1 MAARRLTRRAFLA
14 TAAAG
19 AAAGPFVFTP
29 ARAQGFN
36 WKRFQGKELFL
47 LLTKH
52 PFVDVLEKNIP
63 EFEALSG
70 MKVKWETLPE
80 IQARQKMT
88 VEMTA
93 NSGGIDAFFTSL
105 HVEKKRFW
113 KAGWYHPLNQFLQ
126 DATLTSPDFDWN
138 DFSPGARA
146 GVTQPDGSIS
156 ALAAFIDANVF
167 FYRKDL
173 FGPKNLTPP
182 KTLADLE
189 PLVQKLHA
197 PPGTYGIVLRGL
209 KNANAT
215 QYPSILFPM
224 GGTYLKDGK
233 AALDSKEQVAA
244 IDLYSKLLRQYGPP
258 GVVNFNWYECSA
270 SFMQGQ
276 VAIYMD
282 GVNFAS
288 QFEDPAKSKVVGKVG
303 YAVLPSGPGGHF
315 SPIYIT
321 GMAVN
326 AQSRNKEAS
335 YLFCQW
341 ATNKANAVRELM
353 AGRRRGPHLHLGQP
367 GGQGQAQD
375 ARRLVRGLSGLA
387 QDRPA
392 GIARDRR
399 GHRVPGHHRRGHPE
413 GHRGRAAGPGPG
425 AGAEG
430 LPGHAQPHGELA
442 PGGCRSPPAGS
453 GAGRT
458 VTPGGSSPPP
468 RCCSWR

>member
-1 MAARRLTRRAFLA
+1 MAAHRLTRRTLLQGL
-14 TAAAG
+14 AAG

-52 PFVDVLEKNIP
+52 PFIDVLEKNIP
-63 EFEALSG
+63 EFESLTG

-93 NSGGIDAFFTSL
+93 ASGGIDAFFTSL

-113 KAGWYHPLNQFLQ
+113 KAGWYHPLNKFL
-126 DATLTSPDFDWN
+126 DDKSLTSPEFDWN
-138 DFSPGARA
+138 DFTPGARA

-156 ALAAFIDANVF
+156 ALAAFVDANVV

-173 FGPKNLTPP
+173 FAAKSATPP

-197 PPGTYGIVLRGL
+197 PPGAYGIVLRGL

-233 AALDSKEQVAA
+233 GVLDSKEQVAA
-244 IDLYSKLLRQYGPP
+244 LDLYAKLLRQYAPP

-276 VAIYMD
+276 VALYMD

-288 QFEDPAKSKVVGKVG
+288 QFEDAAKSKVVGKVG

-321 GMAVN
+321 GMAVSS
-326 AQSRNKEAS
+326 QSNNKEAA
-335 YLFCQW
+335 YMFTQW
-341 ATNKANAVRELM
+341 ATNKANMVRELM
-353 AGRRRGPHLHLGQP
+353 AGVGVGRTSTWDNPDVKAKPKMPADWYQAYQASLKIGR
-367 GGQGQAQD
+367 QGLPEIVGVTEYRDIIGVAIQKAIEGAPSAQVLAQAQKD
-375 ARRLVRGLSGLA
+375 F
-387 QDRPA
+387 QD
-392 GIARDRR
+392 
-399 GHRVPGHHRRGHPE
+399 
-413 GHRGRAAGPGPG
+413 
-425 AGAEG
+425 
-430 LPGHAQPHGELA
+430 LLN
-442 PGGCRSPPAGS
+442 
-453 GAGRT
+453 RT
-458 VTPGGSSPPP
+458 ES
-468 RCCSWR
+468 